1 MAINQSYLKM
11 MTESDAADLIS
22 NDFKVL
28 GAAAKKLAGHA
39 VRLGS
44 LGFGTSFLKWVA
56 SFAAMYVISL
66 LVLDW
71 TLWFM
76 VCFGVI
82 IIHGN

>member
-1 MAINQSYLKM
+1 M

-22 NDFKVL
+22 NDFKEL

-76 VCFGVI
+76 FVLELS
-82 IIHGN
+82 